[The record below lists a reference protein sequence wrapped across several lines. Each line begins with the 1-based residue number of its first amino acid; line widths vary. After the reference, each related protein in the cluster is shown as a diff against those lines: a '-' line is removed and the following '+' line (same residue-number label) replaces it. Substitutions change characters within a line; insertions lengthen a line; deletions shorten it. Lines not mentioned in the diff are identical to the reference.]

1 VNVVLS
7 CVRNPDFEALP
18 DYLAAALRS
27 LGHRVTLFDHRRRLL
42 PGRLRRVFPG
52 LETLDRERLNRAF
65 VRTVQSS
72 RADLVIVNQ
81 GMLLSPS
88 TIRAV
93 RASGVRCVNWF
104 SDFPAE
110 FEDGLR
116 LAPAYDAI
124 FLGSSFAAG
133 RHREAGHRHAA
144 WLPFGCDPRAHHPE
158 DQGPTA
164 PPRLPRPRPTGLP
177 DGADVVFVGSH
188 YPERQILL
196 RFLRGLPVGVWGPGW
211 ERAADD
217 PHVAPMIRGG
227 ALRPAD
233 WRRLYARC
241 GVALNIH
248 YGSFGPREVSG
259 DLANTRVFEILAC
272 GAFQVVDRQ
281 GDILRLFKEGEH
293 LAAYSSGEELRE
305 RVEEALRDEGLRRS
319 VAARGRAEV
328 LARHTYEH
336 RALHLADPK
345 CAGQDAAA
353 AVARPVAGP
362 AGVSAARG
370 LDGTRART
378 GPR

>member
-1 VNVVLS
+1 MKIVVS
-7 CVRNPDFEALP
+7 CALNPHFEALP
-18 DYLAAALRS
+18 EYLALALRRLAHDVS
-27 LGHRVTLFDHRRRLL
+27 LFDHRAFLIPGRVRARLRLL
-42 PGRLRRVFPG
+42 DRF
-52 LETLDRERLNRAF
+52 DRERLNARLA
-65 VRTVQSS
+65 RLI
-72 RADLVIVNQ
+72 RRERPDLLIVNQ
-81 GMLLSPS
+81 GVVLEHR
-88 TIRAV
+88 TIERA

-110 FEDGLR
+110 FEEGLR
-116 LAPAYDAI
+116 LAPAYDAM

-144 WLPFGCDPRAHHPE
+144 WLPFGCDPQAHHPG
-158 DQGPTA
+158 DAGPTA
-164 PPRLPRPRPTGLP
+164 PARLPRPRTSDLP
-177 DGADVVFVGSH
+177 DRADVVFVGSH

-241 GVALNIH
+241 RVALNIH

-281 GDILRLFKEGEH
+281 GDVLRLFKEGEH
-293 LAAYSSGEELRE
+293 VAAFSSGEELRA
-305 RVEEALRDEGLRRS
+305 RVEDALGDEDLRRS

-336 RALHLADPK
+336 RALHLADPE

-353 AVARPVAGP
+353 AVARAVAGP

-370 LDGTRART
+370 LDGTRARG

>member
-1 VNVVLS
+1 VKIVLS
-7 CVRNPDFEALP
+7 GALNPHFEALP
-18 DYLAAALRS
+18 EYLASALRRLAHDVS
-27 LGHRVTLFDHRRRLL
+27 LFDHRAFLI
-42 PGRLRRVFPG
+42 PGRVRARLRF
-52 LETLDRERLNRAF
+52 LDRFDRECLNARLARLIRRERP
-65 VRTVQSS
+65 
-72 RADLVIVNQ
+72 DLLIVNQ
-81 GMLLSPS
+81 GVVLEHR
-88 TIRAV
+88 TIERA

-110 FEDGLR
+110 FEEGLR
-116 LAPAYDAI
+116 LAPAYDAM

-144 WLPFGCDPRAHHPE
+144 WLPFGCDPQAHHP
-158 DQGPTA
+158 DGAGPTA
-164 PPRLPRPRPTGLP
+164 LRLPRHRTSGLP
-177 DGADVVFVGSH
+177 DREDVVFVGSH

-241 GVALNIH
+241 RVALNIH
-248 YGSFGPREVSG
+248 YGSFGPRDVSG

-281 GDILRLFKEGEH
+281 GDVLRLFKEGEH

-353 AVARPVAGP
+353 A
-362 AGVSAARG
+362 AARG
-370 LDGTRART
+370 LDGTRARGGT
-378 GPR
+378 R